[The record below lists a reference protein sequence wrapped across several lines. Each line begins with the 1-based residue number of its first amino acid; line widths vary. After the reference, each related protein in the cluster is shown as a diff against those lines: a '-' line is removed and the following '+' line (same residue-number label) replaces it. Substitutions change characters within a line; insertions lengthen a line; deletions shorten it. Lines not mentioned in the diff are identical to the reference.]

1 MGNIV
6 WAGPARPATGLQA
19 LLVVVGA
26 FFLALAMFGCP
37 PPAAAQTVAAPAPPV
52 TLADAAMPTALL
64 MEVAMKC
71 AESKDKATRKFC
83 LELIRIEAKR
93 GMKIANEAADAAQA
107 NRPVVVAPYGGY
119 YGGGYGYGG
128 YGYGGYG
135 GYGGG
140 YDAFYTTGAYLRQP
154 VYYPPP
160 PPPTTGG
167 GYDTGAH
174 RRRVR

>member
-1 MGNIV
+1 
-6 WAGPARPATGLQA
+6 
-19 LLVVVGA
+19 
-26 FFLALAMFGCP
+26 
-37 PPAAAQTVAAPAPPV
+37 
-52 TLADAAMPTALL
+52 
-64 MEVAMKC
+64 
-71 AESKDKATRKFC
+71 
-83 LELIRIEAKR
+83 
-93 GMKIANEAADAAQA
+93 MKIANEAADAAQA

-160 PPPTTGG
+160 PPPTTGC